1 MSPYLYRRLMLEK
14 RARQR
19 QAWTIAARASLVSR
33 GS

>member
-19 QAWTIAARASLVSR
+19 QAWAIAARSSSVTK

>member
-19 QAWTIAARASLVSR
+19 QAWTIAERSSSVSR
-33 GS
+33 RS

>member
-19 QAWTIAARASLVSR
+19 QAWTIAAPSSLARR